1 MEQKN
6 FKKKILIIS
15 SEFYPEISENLFQGV
30 KVILEKEKINF
41 DRKTINGSLEI
52 PFLLEKYKNNYLGYI
67 VLGCIIRGET
77 EHYNVVKNIS
87 VENIYRIA
95 YENLLPLST
104 ALLTVENY
112 SQAID
117 RSDIKKKNLGGKAAT
132 TCIELIK
139 KINEV

>member
-52 PFLLEKYKNNYLGYI
+52 PFLLEKYKKNYLGYI

-112 SQAID
+112 SQAIE
-117 RSDIKKKNLGGKAAT
+117 RSDIKKKNLGGKAA
-132 TCIELIK
+132 
-139 KINEV
+139 EVCLNLMKEI

>member
-1 MEQKN
+1 MEQEN

-52 PFLLEKYKNNYLGYI
+52 PFLLEKYKKNYLGYI

-112 SQAID
+112 SQAIE
-117 RSDIKKKNLGGKAAT
+117 RSDIKKKKFRW
-132 TCIELIK
+132 
-139 KINEV
+139 

>member
-15 SEFYPEISENLFQGV
+15 SEFYPDISENLFQGV
-30 KVILEKEKINF
+30 KETLDKEKIPF
-41 DRKTINGSLEI
+41 DKKAINGSLEI

-67 VLGCIIRGET
+67 ILGCIIRGET

-87 VENIYRIA
+87 LEHIYRIA
-95 YENLLPLST
+95 YSNLLPLST

-112 SQAID
+112 SQAIE
-117 RSDIKKKNLGGKAAT
+117 RSDIKKKNLGGKAAIS
-132 TCIELIK
+132 CIELIK

>member
-15 SEFYPEISENLFQGV
+15 SEFYPDISENLFQGAKETLEKV
-30 KVILEKEKINF
+30 KIPFDKKVIK
-41 DRKTINGSLEI
+41 GSLEI

-67 VLGCIIRGET
+67 ILGCIIRGET

-87 VENIYRIA
+87 LEHIYRIA
-95 YENLLPLST
+95 YSNLLPLST

-112 SQAID
+112 SQAIE
-117 RSDIKKKNLGGKAAT
+117 RSDIKKKNLGGKAAIS
-132 TCIELIK
+132 CIELIK

>member
-15 SEFYPEISENLFQGV
+15 SEFYPEISKNLFQGV
-30 KVILEKEKINF
+30 RVILEKEKINF

-87 VENIYRIA
+87 IENIYRIA

-139 KINEV
+139 NK

>member
-52 PFLLEKYKNNYLGYI
+52 PFLLEKYKKNYLGYI

-87 VENIYRIA
+87 IENIYRIA

-104 ALLTVENY
+104 SLLTVENY
-112 SQAID
+112 SQSIE
-117 RSDIKKKNLGGKAAT
+117 RSDIKKKNLVGKAAT